1 VSGIISKSNVNLF
14 IFDDLVEQLI
24 RVKIPKKKNEHV
36 SPDNQNDKYLHF
48 IIQEA
53 KNETAF
59 KLTFFFLSSIFV
71 VTMCNK

>member
-1 VSGIISKSNVNLF
+1 
-14 IFDDLVEQLI
+14 LVEQLI

-53 KNETAF
+53 KNETYI
-59 KLTFFFLSSIFV
+59 FFSFV
-71 VTMCNK
+71 DICSNNV

>member
-53 KNETAF
+53 KNETYI
-59 KLTFFFLSSIFV
+59 FFSFV
-71 VTMCNK
+71 DICSNNV